1 MKIFCTILA
10 ALSMLLPTYA
20 RELKLYPD
28 ISTTALPTAKDA
40 EGAALKYLMNID
52 GLSATAS
59 LEAKTYFVLGYD
71 EDGIGKRGDVVWQV
85 HLVEFGET
93 KRIAWVNA
101 ETGATRFIYPEKK

>member
-1 MKIFCTILA
+1 MLV
-10 ALSMLLPTYA
+10 ALSILVPA
-20 RELKLYPD
+20 FAQELKLYPD
-28 ISTTALPTAKDA
+28 ISATALPTAKDA

-59 LEAKTYFVLGYD
+59 LVAKTYFVLAYD
-71 EDGIGKRGDVVWQV
+71 EDGIGIRGDVVWQV